1 MPPNTPCACFNT
13 QPPEGGCRVG
23 VVGVLG
29 WVVSTHSRP
38 KAAASCRASD
48 YRNTPCFN
56 TQPPEGGCGW
66 PLSCTGSVTV
76 STHSRPKAAAY
87 SLKIHY
93 HLRKFQHTAARR
105 RLKNSRRRNWRICCF
120 NTQPP
125 EGGWCCITTA
135 CWRAPCFNTQPPEGG
150 WLPCGRCLKQSTRFN
165 TQPPEG
171 GCVLGGA
178 RNPCADVST
187 HSRPKAADG
196 SFSVSRRW
204 TQFQHTAARRRLGI
218 GCTFRS
224 PFASFNTQPPE
235 GGWGHVPPDDGRDG
249 RFNTQPPEGGCFDTA
264 KYALE
269 RLRFNT
275 QPPEGGCKA
284 VIGGRAEAGVSTHSR
299 PKAAAL
305 IERAEYQR
313 FGVSTHSRPKAAALG
328 NHLEAQSRAVSTH
341 SRPKA
346 AARKTWRKP

>member
-1 MPPNTPCACFNT
+1 M
-13 QPPEGGCRVG
+13 
-23 VVGVLG
+23 
-29 WVVSTHSRP
+29 
-38 KAAASCRASD
+38 
-48 YRNTPCFN
+48 
-56 TQPPEGGCGW
+56 
-66 PLSCTGSVTV
+66 LSAV

-249 RFNTQPPEGGCFDTA
+249 RFNTQPPEGGCFD
-264 KYALE
+264 
-269 RLRFNT
+269 
-275 QPPEGGCKA
+275 
-284 VIGGRAEAGVSTHSR
+284 
-299 PKAAAL
+299 
-305 IERAEYQR
+305 
-313 FGVSTHSRPKAAALG
+313 
-328 NHLEAQSRAVSTH
+328 
-341 SRPKA
+341 
-346 AARKTWRKP
+346 